1 MNIQKF
7 IPNKVT
13 VAVARQ
19 VLTVQKHSPVLLL
32 GAGIA
37 GIVVTVVLASKST
50 LKLESVLVELE
61 AKKKKLVEV
70 KPIMEAGH
78 ETYTE
83 EVYRRDTV
91 VAYVQGAGSVL
102 KLYAPSIALG
112 VVSIGFLIGSH
123 NILSKRNT
131 SLMAA
136 YATIDKAFS
145 EYRRR
150 VIADVGE
157 AKDREYRYGYE
168 MVEVTTETT
177 NGPKVSTVKQLGSK
191 DGPSMYARYFE
202 QGVNSSWSSNP
213 DYNLIVLRGQQQMA
227 NDRLNARGHL
237 MLNDVYEALGF
248 DHTPEGCVV
257 GWVKGYESGDGY
269 VDFGIFDSEDEDRFN
284 PWVLGENG
292 SILLDFNVDGQVF
305 KLIGKKKDKKRK
317 MIEPRRDNI

>member
-1 MNIQKF
+1 MNVKKF
-7 IPNKVT
+7 IPNKVSST
-13 VAVARQ
+13 VVRQ

-32 GAGIA
+32 GAGIV
-37 GIVVTVVLASKST
+37 GVVATVVLASKAT
-50 LKLESVLVELE
+50 LKLEAVLNKIE
-61 AKKKKLVEV
+61 KDKQDLVIV

-78 ETYTE
+78 ETYSE
-83 EVYRRDTV
+83 ETFRRDTV
-91 VAYVQGAGSVL
+91 VVYVQAVGSVFR
-102 KLYAPSIALG
+102 LYAPSIALG

-136 YATIDKAFS
+136 YATIEKAFS

-157 AKDREYRYGYE
+157 EKDREYRYGTR
-168 MVEVTTETT
+168 MVEITTETK
-177 NGPKVSTVKQLGSK
+177 NGPKISTVKQLGSE

-202 QGVNSSWSSNP
+202 KGVNTSWSPNP

-227 NDRLNARGHL
+227 NDRLNANGHL
-237 MLNDVYEALGF
+237 MLNDVYEALGY

-284 PWVLGENG
+284 PWVIGENG

-305 KLIGKKKDKKRK
+305 KLIGKKDKKK
-317 MIEPRRDNI
+317 ELSN